1 MKSRIAHRL
10 ASFSGMASVL
20 WLGILFA
27 DAHAAT
33 YPVDDSASQ
42 VLTPNLKMQ
51 WESVAPSQ
59 GIGNRVIG
67 QLVVLVRLQL
77 APWRDRNAR
86 VFMTLPA
93 RAEGAITATW
103 TTRGVLQ
110 AGSLRSGE
118 RALIYAG
125 RVAADR
131 LEDTLALTLTADG
144 TRLERAERL
153 EFRFS
158 IEVDE

>member
-1 MKSRIAHRL
+1 MNSHIARRFI
-10 ASFSGMASVL
+10 SFSGVASVFS
-20 WLGILFA
+20 LGILLA
-27 DAHAAT
+27 DAQAAT

-51 WESVAPSQ
+51 WESVAPAE
-59 GIGNRVIG
+59 GIGNRVVG
-67 QLVVLVRLQL
+67 QLVVLVRLRL

-86 VFMTLPA
+86 VFMSLPA
-93 RAEGAITATW
+93 RPEGAISATW
-103 TTRGVLQ
+103 TTRGILQ
-110 AGSLRSGE
+110 TGSLRSGE

-125 RVAADR
+125 RIAADR
-131 LEDTLALTLTADG
+131 LEDTLALTLTMDG

>member
-1 MKSRIAHRL
+1 M
-10 ASFSGMASVL
+10 
-20 WLGILFA
+20 
-27 DAHAAT
+27 
-33 YPVDDSASQ
+33 
-42 VLTPNLKMQ
+42 
-51 WESVAPSQ
+51 APSQ

-103 TTRGVLQ
+103 TTRGFLQ
-110 AGSLRSGE
+110 SGSLRSGE

-125 RVAADR
+125 RIAADR

-144 TRLERAERL
+144 TRLERVERL